1 MDKLIE
7 KAIKVLNENCLI
19 NEVELSDGV
28 SKVRVVR
35 NVANVTYWVH
45 PYQSPTSPIQFQYI

>member
-7 KAIKVLNENCLI
+7 KAIKVLNENYSV

-28 SKVRVVR
+28 SRVRVVR
-35 NVANVTYWVH
+35 NAAAMTCWTY
-45 PYQSPTSPIQFQYI
+45 PYPNLTGYVQY